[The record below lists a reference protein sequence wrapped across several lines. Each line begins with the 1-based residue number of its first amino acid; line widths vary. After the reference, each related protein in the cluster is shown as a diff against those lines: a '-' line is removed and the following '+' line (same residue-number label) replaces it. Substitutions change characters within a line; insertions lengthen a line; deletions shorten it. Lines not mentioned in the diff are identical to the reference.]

1 MKKMSR
7 IHIKDNVIAYLEK
20 TLSPEKHQEIE
31 KHLSICESC
40 RLFLTKIAAVYFSN
54 DRQIIPEV
62 SPYFY
67 TRVRARLE
75 KEPEPRIELPV
86 SIIKTLRPVAAGLFV
101 LTAITFSI
109 FLGNYILS
117 TNQINTNAQVNS
129 NEMNYEYYLGVN
141 GDPMVN
147 LIISNEN

>member
-1 MKKMSR
+1 MSR
-7 IHIKDNVIAYLEK
+7 IHIKDHVIAYLEK

-31 KHLSICESC
+31 GHLSICETC
-40 RLFLTKIAAVYFSN
+40 RQYLAKIAAVYFSN
-54 DRQIIPEV
+54 NSPAIPEV

-67 TRVRARLE
+67 TRVRTRLE
-75 KEPEPRIELPV
+75 KEPEPRIELPA
-86 SIIKTLRPVAAGLFV
+86 SIIKSLRPVAAGLFV

-117 TNQINTNAQVNS
+117 TNYINSSSQVNS